1 MSTRGLPAGRLVS
14 LDAFRGLTIA
24 GMILVNNPGSW
35 SWVYPPMRHAVWHGW
50 TPTDLVFP
58 FFLFIVG
65 VARAFSY
72 ARRQEAGADRRA
84 LHRKILIRTLLIFGI
99 GLFLNAFPRF
109 DLGSVRVYGVLQ
121 RIALVYLF
129 AALITVRTTTRQ
141 RAWIIGGLLVGYWA
155 LLMLV
160 PVPGYGAGDL
170 SPEGNLGA
178 FLDRLLLE
186 GHLWRAG
193 WDPEGLLSTIPAVAT
208 ALLGVLTGEMLRT
221 GGDGDR
227 LTARIFVYGWLG
239 ILAGLAW
246 GWVFPIN
253 KGLWTSSYVL
263 FTAGA
268 ALQFLG
274 VCYWLIDVRGRRGWA
289 RPAVALGMN
298 PLAVFALSI
307 LVVKIVTR
315 VRIPLDTGSTS
326 LYAWVYRTFFVPWLG
341 SLNGSLGF
349 AVAYLLLWWGVAELL
364 YRRRIFLK
372 V

>member
-1 MSTRGLPAGRLVS
+1 MTGRGLPAGRLVS

-35 SWVYPPMRHAVWHGW
+35 SQVYPPMRHAEWNGW

-65 VARAFSY
+65 VAMAFSF
-72 ARRQEAGADRRA
+72 ARRLEAGADRRA
-84 LHRKILIRTLLIFGI
+84 LHRKILTRTLLIFGI

-109 DLGSVRVYGVLQ
+109 DFGSVRVYGVLQ

-129 AALITVRTTTRQ
+129 TALITLRTSLKG
-141 RAWIIGGLLVGYWA
+141 RAVTAGGLLLAYWG
-155 LLMLV
+155 LMMLV
-160 PVPGYGAGDL
+160 PVPGYGAGNL
-170 SPEGNLGA
+170 SPDGNLGA

-186 GHLWRAG
+186 GHLWRPT

-208 ALLGVLTGEMLRT
+208 CLLGQLTGEVLRT
-221 GGDGDR
+221 GGDR
-227 LTARIFVYGWLG
+227 NLLTARLFVYGWLG

-246 GWVFPIN
+246 GLVFPIN
-253 KGLWTSSYVL
+253 KSLWTSSYVL

-298 PLAVFALSI
+298 PLTIFALAT
-307 LVVKIVTR
+307 LVVKIMTR
-315 VRIPLDTGSTS
+315 VRVPLDGRTTS
-326 LYAWVYRTFFVPWLG
+326 LYAWCYRSLFAPWLG
-341 SLNGSLGF
+341 PLNGSLGF
-349 AVAYLLLWWGVAELL
+349 AVAYLLLWLALAGLL
-364 YRRRIFLK
+364 YRKRIFLR